1 MTLKSNSVCHMDVAT
16 DEVRKASRMRRT
28 PRQGEQHRC
37 ERRHTS
43 VGWSANEAGPRSEA
57 VVAGPPAKLDSGA
70 PRTNASTRRRS
81 GRGLIFRGAIWHI
94 DKVLFGKRVCESTR
108 TGDLVEAEVLLAHRM
123 SQARRVHLY
132 GEPAEHT
139 FREAGVKFLCK
150 WILAPAGGA
159 LRRMCAGR
167 RFLRDDAQKHPIQSE
182 SFVVRSAVKRET
194 SFVSWAAGWAPP

>member
-28 PRQGEQHRC
+28 PLQGEQHRC

-43 VGWSANEAGPRSEA
+43 VGCSANEAGLFGISCLTPRKLGAALRAFGGLHAAVRSEA

-150 WILAPAGGA
+150 WILAPAGGHSVE
-159 LRRMCAGR
+159 CAPGGD
-167 RFLRDDAQKHPIQSE
+167 F
-182 SFVVRSAVKRET
+182 
-194 SFVSWAAGWAPP
+194 